1 MRVTDAQMH
10 RSMRQNVARAL
21 GQINEYQQEIA
32 TGRRFARPSQD
43 PSGTMLSQKLQALL
57 ERNAQYQANVDDGAH
72 WVAATEHPLGTV
84 QELLS
89 KLKEIALRGSDDS
102 NGERGTL
109 GTSVDQLLQ
118 ELVEQANATDGDRYL
133 FGGFRSESA
142 PYAKSTAVASE
153 TFRAGIATEVDL
165 ANAKLAAGSV
175 VVRSTNGAV
184 TYREGVDYR
193 IDYDKGRIE
202 AIPGGAM
209 LDGTD
214 YTASYTTQ
222 TTSAVPAQ
230 GTLTGDILRQIGPE
244 RTEPVNLTGPE
255 VFTNGSNLFQL
266 AIDLKNALWKN
277 DGDKV
282 RSLLSGIDTAI
293 SNVGKQVGLLGAR
306 SAALETQSQ
315 LLASDHL
322 ALEDHLSQVRDADL
336 PETMVRLQAQ
346 QNAYQA
352 ALAATSRMFQ
362 MSLTNFLR

>member
-43 PSGTMLSQKLQALL
+43 PSGTVLAQKLQTLM
-57 ERNAQYQANVDDGAH
+57 ERNTQYQANVDDGAH
-72 WVAATEHPLGTV
+72 WVAATEQPLSTV

-89 KLKEIALRGSDDS
+89 QLKEIALRGGDDS

-109 GTSVDQLLQ
+109 GSSVDQLLQ
-118 ELVEQANATDGDRYL
+118 ELVEQANATDGDRHL
-133 FGGFRSESA
+133 FGGYRTQSP
-142 PYAKSTAVASE
+142 PYAKSTTVASE
-153 TFRAGIATEVDL
+153 TFRAGLGTEVDL
-165 ANAKLAAGSV
+165 ANAKLTTGSV
-175 VVRSTNGAV
+175 VVRSTSGTV

-193 IDYDKGRIE
+193 IDYEKGRIE
-202 AIPGGAM
+202 AIAGGAM
-209 LDGTD
+209 IGGTD
-214 YTASYTTQ
+214 YTASYTTA

-244 RTEPVNLTGPE
+244 RTEPINLTGPQ

-282 RSLLSGIDTAI
+282 RALVAGIDTAI
-293 SNVGKQVGLLGAR
+293 ADVGKQVGLLGAR
-306 SAALETQSQ
+306 SAALETQRQ

-322 ALEDHLSQVRDADL
+322 TLEEHLSQVRDTDL

-362 MSLTNFLR
+362 MSLTNFLQ